1 MKSFIRHTLLT
12 FSLSLMG
19 SSAALAMS
27 NPASEFCVKL
37 GGESL
42 IVKQAPDGAEG
53 GICKF
58 KNGNIFEEWTLYRM
72 FN

>member
-1 MKSFIRHTLLT
+1 MRSFIRHTLLT
-12 FSLSLMG
+12 VCLSLVG
-19 SSAALAMS
+19 TSAALAMG
-27 NPASEFCVKL
+27 NPASVFCVKL

-42 IVKQAPDGAEG
+42 IVKQASDGAEG

-58 KNGNIFEEWTLYRM
+58 KNGNVFEEWTLYRM